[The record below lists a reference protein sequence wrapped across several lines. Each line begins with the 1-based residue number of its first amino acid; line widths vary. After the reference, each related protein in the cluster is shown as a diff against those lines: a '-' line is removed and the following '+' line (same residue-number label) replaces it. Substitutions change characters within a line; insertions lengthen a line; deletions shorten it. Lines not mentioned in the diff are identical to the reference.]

1 MNKLTIGAA
10 VTAGTAMVLT
20 ALAPSLA
27 ARAAVYPVDQVRL
40 PVVTT
45 TMTKAGFTVSG
56 NTTLRAG
63 RIEIKAIAKGTG
75 NATAIASY
83 RHGYSFAHARADEK
97 YVATHQ
103 TKTGLT
109 KEALKRLHRY
119 INDTTLYGGLDA
131 APNHPSTETVVL
143 PGGRYTIFDSAG
155 NLPTHPV
162 VLTVTG
168 RVQSRSGPSATATV
182 VFKPGMRF
190 GGSSTLPAHGTIK
203 VKNVSMRHEDHFLL
217 LQQVKPNTTRRQV
230 KNYLA
235 SGSYRPAAFMLSG
248 QTGTDGL
255 SPGLSQ
261 TFTYSTPKG
270 RYLEICY
277 FPDYQ
282 TGEPHADMGM
292 YRLVTLR

>member
-10 VTAGTAMVLT
+10 TAGTAMVLT
-20 ALAPSLA
+20 ALVPCLA
-27 ARAAVYPVDQVRL
+27 ARAAVHPAGRARL

-45 TMTKAGFTVSG
+45 TATKAGFTVSG
-56 NTTLRAG
+56 NTSLRAG
-63 RIEIKAIAKGTG
+63 RIEIKAVARGTG

-83 RHGYSFAHARADEK
+83 HRGYSFAQARADEK

-109 KEALKRLHRY
+109 KESLKRLHRY

-131 APNHPSTETVVL
+131 APSHLSTETIVL
-143 PGGRYTIFDSAG
+143 PHGSYTIFDSAG
-155 NLPTHPV
+155 NLPAHPV

-168 RVQSRSGPSATATV
+168 REQSRSDPSSTGTV

-190 GGSSTLPAHGTIK
+190 GGSSTLPARGTIT
-203 VKNVSMRHEDHFLL
+203 VKNISMRHEDHFLL
-217 LQQVKPNTTRRQV
+217 LQQVKRTTTRREV
-230 KNYLA
+230 RNYLA
-235 SGSYRPAAFMLSG
+235 SGSYKPAAYMLAG
-248 QTGTDGL
+248 QTGTDAL

-282 TGEPHADMGM
+282 TGVPHADMGM
-292 YRLVTLR
+292 FRLVTLK